1 MIHGMVNQ
9 SCEAILPIV
18 VKNDPKTQLV
28 DAVID
33 TGFSGFL
40 TLPSSTIRHR
50 RRYAN
55 ESLDLIWKG
64 RDIATLGDG
73 TSCIFEVYI
82 AVVIWDGQYR
92 TITSRRGSA
101 NDINESETMPLI
113 GMQLLRGYDLR
124 IQAIESGSVTIEAL
138 SLAEPRREIIE

>member
-1 MIHGMVNQ
+1 MIHGVVNQ

-18 VKNDPKTQLV
+18 VKSDTRTQLV
-28 DAVID
+28 NAVID

-40 TLPSSTIRHR
+40 TLPSSTI
-50 RRYAN
+50 

-64 RDIATLGDG
+64 RDIATFGDG

-92 TITSRRGSA
+92 T
-101 NDINESETMPLI
+101 DINESETIPLI

-124 IQAIESGSVTIEAL
+124 IQAIEGGSVTIEAL
-138 SLAEPRREIIE
+138 QLAKPRFGRADASRTK

>member
-1 MIHGMVNQ
+1 MIHGIVNQ

-18 VKNDPKTQLV
+18 VKNDPKTQLI

-40 TLPSSTIRHR
+40 TLPSSTIV
-50 RRYAN
+50 AL
-55 ESLDLIWKG
+55 ELTWKG
-64 RDIATLGDG
+64 RDAATLGDG

-82 AVVIWDGQYR
+82 AIVIWDGQYR
-92 TITSRRGSA
+92 MI
-101 NDINESETMPLI
+101 DINESETMPLI

-124 IQAIESGSVTIEAL
+124 IQAIEGGAVTIEAFCNLNAIL
-138 SLAEPRREIIE
+138 SCLV

>member
-1 MIHGMVNQ
+1 MIHGVVNQ

-18 VKNDPKTQLV
+18 VKNDTRTQLV

-40 TLPSSTIRHR
+40 TLPFSTI
-50 RRYAN
+50 

-64 RDIATLGDG
+64 RDMATLGDG

-92 TITSRRGSA
+92 TI
-101 NDINESETMPLI
+101 DINESETMPLI

-124 IQAIESGSVTIEAL
+124 IQAIEGGSVTIKAL
-138 SLAEPRREIIE
+138 

>member
-1 MIHGMVNQ
+1 MIHGVVNQ
-9 SCEAILPIV
+9 SCEAILPTV
-18 VKNDPKTQLV
+18 VKNDTRTQLV

-40 TLPSSTIRHR
+40 TLPSSTIS
-50 RRYAN
+50 
-55 ESLDLIWKG
+55 SLDLIWKG

-92 TITSRRGSA
+92 TI
-101 NDINESETMPLI
+101 DINESETMPLI

-124 IQAIESGSVTIEAL
+124 IQAIEGGSVTIKSL
-138 SLAEPRREIIE
+138 SLPEPRSK

>member
-1 MIHGMVNQ
+1 MIHGVVNQ

-18 VKNDPKTQLV
+18 VKNDTRTQLV

-40 TLPSSTIRHR
+40 TLPFSTI
-50 RRYAN
+50 A
-55 ESLDLIWKG
+55 SLDLVWKG
-64 RDIATLGDG
+64 RDMATLGDG

-92 TITSRRGSA
+92 TI
-101 NDINESETMPLI
+101 DINESETMPLI

-124 IQAIESGSVTIEAL
+124 IQAIEGGSVTIQ
-138 SLAEPRREIIE
+138 SL